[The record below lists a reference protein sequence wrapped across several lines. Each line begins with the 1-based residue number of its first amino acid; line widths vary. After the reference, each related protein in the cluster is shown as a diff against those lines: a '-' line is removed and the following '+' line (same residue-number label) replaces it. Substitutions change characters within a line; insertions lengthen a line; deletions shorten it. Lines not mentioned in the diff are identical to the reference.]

1 MTQPFGPL
9 STTRYVANGVPFSM
23 VRVPPGRFLDGA
35 EYLISYPFEIGIE
48 PVSDELWATV
58 LSNRRQGE
66 PTPLDFTLMDSVDRF
81 LARLD
86 VLGLHGFR
94 LPTSAEWAWAVR
106 CGVATR
112 FSGADRVSAV
122 CSRGKFVTPVTRNQ
136 PNASGLFGMTGGVFE
151 RLSDE
156 VSWGREGG
164 GVDPVRVADASIR
177 GRSGVRGSSFRK
189 PGGVQDRMSADRA
202 SGFEIGLRLCRVV
215 GGP

>member
-1 MTQPFGPL
+1 MTSRFGPL

-35 EYLISYPFEIGIE
+35 EHLISYPFEIGIE
-48 PVSDELWATV
+48 PVSDELWTIV
-58 LSNRRQGE
+58 FGNPHRGE
-66 PTPLDFTLMDSVDRF
+66 PMPLDGASMNNVSRF

-86 VLGLHGFR
+86 VLGLHDFR

-122 CSRGKFVTPVTRNQ
+122 SSRGKFVTPVTRNQ
-136 PNASGLFGMTGGVFE
+136 PNASGLFGMTGGLLE
-151 RLSDE
+151 LLSDQ

-164 GVDPVRVADASIR
+164 GVDRV
-177 GRSGVRGSSFRK
+177 GVDGALSPGGVGTRGSSFRK
-189 PGGVQDRMSADRA
+189 PSGVQNRMSLDRA
-202 SGFEIGLRLCRVV
+202 STFETGLRLCRVV

>member
-23 VRVPPGRFLDGA
+23 VRVPPGRFLDRV
-35 EYLISYPFEIGIE
+35 EHLISYPFEIGIE
-48 PVSDELWATV
+48 PVSDELWVTV
-58 LSNRRQGE
+58 FGNPHRSE
-66 PTPLDFTLMDSVDRF
+66 PMPLDGASMDNVSRF

-122 CSRGKFVTPVTRNQ
+122 CSRGKFLAPVTRNQ

-164 GVDPVRVADASIR
+164 GVDPVGAADALSL

-189 PGGVQDRMSADRA
+189 PGRVQDGMSVDRA
-202 SGFEIGLRLCRVV
+202 RLFEIGLRLCRVV

>member
-1 MTQPFGPL
+1 MTSRFGPL
-9 STTRYVANGVPFSM
+9 STTRYIANGVSFSM
-23 VRVPPGRFLDGA
+23 VRVPPGRFLDRV
-35 EYLISYPFEIGIE
+35 EHLISYPFEIGIE
-48 PVSDELWATV
+48 PVSDELWVTV
-58 LSNRRQGE
+58 FGNPHRGE
-66 PTPLDFTLMDSVDRF
+66 PMPLDGASMDSVSRF

-112 FSGADRVSAV
+112 FSGADRVGAV
-122 CSRGKFVTPVTRNQ
+122 CSRGKFLAPVTRNQ

-164 GVDPVRVADASIR
+164 GVDPVGAADALSL
-177 GRSGVRGSSFRK
+177 GGSGVRGSSFRK
-189 PGGVQDRMSADRA
+189 PGRVQDGMSVDRA
-202 SGFEIGLRLCRVV
+202 RLFEIGLRLCRVV

>member
-1 MTQPFGPL
+1 MTSRFGPL
-9 STTRYVANGVPFSM
+9 STTRYVANGVPFNM
-23 VRVPPGRFLDGA
+23 VRVPPGRFLDRV
-35 EYLISYPFEIGIE
+35 EHLISYPFEIGIE
-48 PVSDELWATV
+48 PVSDELWVTV
-58 LSNRRQGE
+58 FGNPHRGE
-66 PTPLDFTLMDSVDRF
+66 PMPLDYALMDNTNRF

-122 CSRGKFVTPVTRNQ
+122 SSRGKFVTPVTRNQ
-136 PNASGLFGMTGGVFE
+136 PNASGLFGMTGGVLE

-164 GVDPVRVADASIR
+164 GVDPVGVADASIR

-189 PGGVQDRMSADRA
+189 PGRVQDGMSVDRA
-202 SGFEIGLRLCRVV
+202 SGFDIGLRLCRVV